1 MIVMTPIG
9 FSMESAYNVMP
20 ETMEH
25 SAMATHHASPLE
37 VVDLKTWADDLEVEK
52 SKAIVKGSGI
62 ELARLVIEA
71 GTDMH
76 QSGYC
81 SVQGEVVIHCLEGE
95 IIVSTPEATQTLHT
109 GQLVFLGR
117 EQQHALSGVKRSV
130 VLLTIDLC

>member
-1 MIVMTPIG
+1 
-9 FSMESAYNVMP
+9 
-20 ETMEH
+20 
-25 SAMATHHASPLE
+25 MATHHASPLE
-37 VVDLKTWADDLEVEK
+37 VVDLKTWAEDLQIEK

-81 SVQGEVVIHCLEGE
+81 SVEGEVIIHCLEGE
-95 IIVSTPEATQTLHT
+95 IVVKTPEGSQTLQA
-109 GQLVFLGR
+109 GQLVFLDR
-117 EQQHALSGVKRSV
+117 ERQHALSGVQRSV